1 MLASLDNE
9 TIFKHAFTDKTVFK
23 SFVKDI
29 LDIEIE
35 VDKIET
41 EKRFDPKIG
50 NIDFAY
56 YIFAESTDNRVIIEI
71 QKVDYESQ
79 RDQKSGR
86 VDRL

>member
-9 TIFKHAFTDKTVFK
+9 TIFKHAFTDQTVFK

-29 LDIEIE
+29 VGIDIE

-41 EKRFDPKIG
+41 EKKFEPKVG

-56 YIFAESTDNRVIIEI
+56 DIFAESKDHRVIIEI
-71 QKVDYESQ
+71 QRVDY
-79 RDQKSGR
+79 D
-86 VDRL
+86 